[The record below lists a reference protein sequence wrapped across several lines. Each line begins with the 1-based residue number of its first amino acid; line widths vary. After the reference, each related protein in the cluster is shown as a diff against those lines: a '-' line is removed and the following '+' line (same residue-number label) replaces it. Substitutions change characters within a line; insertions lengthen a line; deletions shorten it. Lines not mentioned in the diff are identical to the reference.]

1 MNLINSHE
9 QDDLTVIS
17 FNITNLDASNADAFR
32 KQVRPILEKSKRIAI
47 DMSSLQFV
55 DSSGLGALLSCLRF
69 CNEQDGN
76 LVLFGLQR
84 AVTALFELMRMHRV
98 FDLFDSIDEIVGA
111 TS

>member
-1 MNLINSHE
+1 MNLINHHQ

-17 FNITNLDASNADAFR
+17 FNISNLDAGNADAFR
-32 KQVRPILEKSKRIAI
+32 KQVRPILESTSKVAI
-47 DMSSLQFV
+47 DMSALQFV

-69 CNEQDGN
+69 CNEQGGS

-84 AVTALFELMRMHRV
+84 PVTALFELMRMHRV
-98 FDLFDSIDEIVGA
+98 FNLFDSIDEIVGA